1 MKKVQYFSHDY
12 NASQDPKLL
21 EVLITIGAEGLG
33 IFWYII
39 EMLYQQG
46 GVLEK
51 KVIKSIA
58 FTLHTEEWKV
68 KSIVEDF
75 QLFESNDEQFWS
87 ESIFIR
93 LKKRQEVSEVK
104 RKAVLKRWNKQKE
117 IQQPETIAPIQIESN
132 YLDELSKD
140 KAWQEMVAMKYRFKD
155 LTEVVKWIEKFE
167 LDISINSTKH
177 RNLADAKSHFNNWLR
192 IQIEKQNKENY
203 GNNKTRTEVEQ
214 RLLVSTHRED
224 EHF

>member
-1 MKKVQYFSHDY
+1 M
-12 NASQDPKLL
+12 
-21 EVLITIGAEGLG
+21 
-33 IFWYII
+33 
-39 EMLYQQG
+39 
-46 GVLEK
+46 
-51 KVIKSIA
+51 
-58 FTLHTEEWKV
+58 

>member
-21 EVLITIGAEGLG
+21 EVLMTMGAEGLG
-33 IFWYII
+33 VFWYII

-51 KVIKSIA
+51 KVIKTIA

-75 QLFESNDEQFWS
+75 QLFESNDYQFWS
-87 ESIFIR
+87 ESVFIR

-104 RKAVLKRWNKQKE
+104 RNAVLTRWNKQKGIPQAE
-117 IQQPETIAPIQIESN
+117 QIVPIQIESN
-132 YLDELSKD
+132 YLDELSED
-140 KAWQEMVAMKYRFKD
+140 KAWQEMVAMKYKLKDIDEVIHWLIKFK
-155 LTEVVKWIEKFE
+155 V
-167 LDISINSTKH
+167 DISINSTQH

-192 IQIEKQNKENY
+192 IQIDKQNKENY
-203 GNNKTRTEVEQ
+203 GSNKTRTEVEQ
-214 RLLVSTHRED
+214 RLLFSTHRED